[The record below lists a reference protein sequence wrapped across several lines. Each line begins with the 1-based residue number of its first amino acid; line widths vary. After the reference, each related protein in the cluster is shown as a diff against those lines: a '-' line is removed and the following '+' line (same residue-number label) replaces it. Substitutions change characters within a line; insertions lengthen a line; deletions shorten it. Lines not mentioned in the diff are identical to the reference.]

1 MSKLTIQSYVMPAAA
16 FPRDNPLTPL
26 RSYDTAS
33 AAGASA
39 PQADYPDRG
48 REHSILPYRLQD
60 QYDRRRAPRAF
71 KTAVLENQHL
81 RATFLLEVGGRLW
94 SLVDKR
100 TRRELLYVNPV
111 FQPANLA
118 VRDAWF
124 TGGVEWNISIIGHC
138 PLTCDP
144 LFAVSVPLDERDVE
158 HGGRALRLY
167 EWDRIRR
174 VPFQIDFWLSDDVPF
189 LFARPRIVNP
199 NDHTI
204 PMYWWSNIAVP
215 EREDVRVLGPAT
227 QAYRHDYDGS
237 LVAHDIPFYD
247 GADVTYTTNRKS
259 AADLY
264 FRIPEGHRPWIAALD
279 GDGRG
284 LIHASTARLRG
295 RKMFNWGMDPGGR
308 RWQEFLS
315 QPGEAYLEI
324 QGGLAQTQG
333 DYVAMPAGAEW
344 SWLEAYGLIEADPA
358 TVHGN
363 DWRAAYEAVEAEL
376 DRRLPQARL
385 DADLARTARLA
396 QLSGIHKLHHG
407 SGWGALEA
415 RRRRHAGEPPFTH
428 HSLTFRDNTITDDQ
442 KPWLALLETG
452 ELAYR
457 SPADGPGA
465 LMVQPEWRAL
475 LERAAHDGRSTHWLA
490 WYHLGVMRYRA
501 GDSSGAREAWQQSL
515 AAESSAWVLRD
526 LAFLSM
532 EQGED
537 QTAIDLW
544 LRAARTAPQCVPLAI
559 EVTRMLLTTRRFA
572 ELMKFVDAL
581 PDPVRAAGRIRLL
594 RAMAALEQGD
604 LATVE
609 KYFEGDVDIP
619 NIREKETT
627 LSDLWFRWQ
636 EQRVARERGVEID
649 DTLRQQVRREF
660 PPPVRFDFRLN
671 TQV

>member
-1 MSKLTIQSYVMPAAA
+1 MTTLTIQSLTMPAAA
-16 FPRDNPLTPL
+16 FPRENPLTPL

-33 AAGASA
+33 AIGASA

-48 REHSILPYRLQD
+48 QEHSILPYRLQD
-60 QYDRRRAPRAF
+60 QYDRRRTPRAF
-71 KTAVLENQHL
+71 KTAVLENRHL
-81 RATFLLEVGGRLW
+81 RATFLFEVGGRLW
-94 SLVDKR
+94 SLIDKR
-100 TRRELLYVNPV
+100 ANRELLYVNPV

-144 LFAVSVPLDERDVE
+144 LFAARVQDDDGNDV
-158 HGGRALRLY
+158 LRLY
-167 EWDRIRR
+167 EWERIRR

-189 LFARPRIVNP
+189 LFARPRILNP
-199 NDHTI
+199 HDHTI

-215 EREDVRVLGPAT
+215 ERDDVRVLGPAT

-247 GADVTYTTNRKS
+247 GVDVTYTTNRKS

-264 FRIPEGHRPWIAALD
+264 FRIPEGQRPWIAALD

-284 LIHASTARLRG
+284 LVHASTARLRG

-333 DYVAMPAGAEW
+333 DYVAMSAGAEW

-358 TVHGN
+358 KVHGA
-363 DWRAAYEAVEAEL
+363 DWRAAYEVVESEL
-376 DRRLPQARL
+376 NRRLPQDRL
-385 DADLARTARLA
+385 DRDLARTDALA
-396 QLSGIHKLHHG
+396 HRSACEFLHGG

-415 RRRRHAGEPPFTH
+415 RRRRHAGQSAFA
-428 HSLTFRDNTITDDQ
+428 SAALTFRDKSLTDDQ

-452 ELAYR
+452 QLPYR
-457 SPADGPGA
+457 SPSEAPGA

-475 LERAAHDGRSTHWLA
+475 LERAMTDGRSDHWLA
-490 WYHLGVMRYRA
+490 WYHLAVMRYRA
-501 GDSSGAREAWQQSL
+501 GEL
-515 AAESSAWVLRD
+515 AAARQSWEKSIETEESAWALRD
-526 LAFLSM
+526 LAFRTKD
-532 EQGED
+532 EGD
-537 QTAIDLW
+537 DPTAIDLW
-544 LRAARTAPQCVPLAI
+544 LRAARTAPDCVPLAI
-559 EVTRMLLTTRRFA
+559 EVTRMLLTTRRFP
-572 ELMKFVDAL
+572 ELTNFVDTS
-581 PDPVRAAGRIRLL
+581 PPEVRAAGRIRLMQ
-594 RAMAALEQGD
+594 AMAALEQDD
-604 LATVE
+604 LAAVE
-609 KYFEGDVDIP
+609 QYFEGEVDIP

-636 EQRVARERGVEID
+636 EQKVARARGVEVD
-649 DTLRQQVRREF
+649 DAVRQRARREF

-671 TQV
+671 TLM